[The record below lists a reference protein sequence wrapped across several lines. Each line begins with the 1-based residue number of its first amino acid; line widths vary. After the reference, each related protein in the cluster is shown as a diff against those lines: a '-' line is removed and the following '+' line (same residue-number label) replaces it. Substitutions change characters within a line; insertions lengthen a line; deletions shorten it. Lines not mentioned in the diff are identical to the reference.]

1 MKIVITRRAI
11 LDLDNLRKYLAPK
24 SPAGLRNVISA
35 LQKTIEDI
43 PKSLSRGRATPHDDV
58 WEKVVPK
65 YGYIIPYYVRG
76 ETVFILRIYSSRRK
90 SLDYVNVVDLE

>member
-1 MKIVITRRAI
+1 MKIVITRRAV

-24 SPAGLRNVISA
+24 SPAGLRNVLSA

-43 PKSLSRGRATPHDDV
+43 PKNPSRGRATPHDDV

-76 ETVFILRIYSSRRK
+76 NTVFILRIYSSRRK
-90 SLDYVNVVDLE
+90 PLDYDSVVDLE